1 MPQAHKVT
9 FSKKPKSFVTR
20 RGRITSNQRNA
31 LDSLWNQY
39 IVSEVSDIKEFISG
53 KYTLLDIG
61 FGAGETLI
69 SLAES
74 RKDFMVLGAEV
85 YLSGIGSVLS
95 KADNLKLNNIRI
107 VNEDAEDLLQQK
119 IPDHSIDVVLMFY
132 PDPWPKRKHHKRRLI
147 KKEFIKLLNSKLK
160 TGGIFYF
167 KTDWKDYFNEVSCLF
182 KEDSDWKELSLQEL
196 GEHLI
201 NMPST
206 SFEKK
211 AMKANRLLNTK
222 IVEKVN

>member
-9 FSKKPKSFVTR
+9 SSKKPKSFVTR

-74 RKDFMVLGAEV
+74 RKDFRVLGAEV

-95 KADNLKLNNIRI
+95 KADKLKLKNIRI

-132 PDPWPKRKHHKRRLI
+132 PDPWPKRKHHKR
-147 KKEFIKLLNSKLK
+147 
-160 TGGIFYF
+160 
-167 KTDWKDYFNEVSCLF
+167 
-182 KEDSDWKELSLQEL
+182 LSLI
-196 GEHLI
+196 HI
-201 NMPST
+201 
-206 SFEKK
+206 
-211 AMKANRLLNTK
+211 
-222 IVEKVN
+222 